1 MPGNYCM
8 SGTSGVGGGTEPQLE
23 PDHDSS
29 QKLKAKS
36 NTQLWDIDPNHG
48 MHVGPGYLGD
58 APHSLR
64 AREVFR

>member
-1 MPGNYCM
+1 M
-8 SGTSGVGGGTEPQLE
+8 SGTNDISENTELQLE
-23 PDHDSS
+23 PRSTATVNPQS
-29 QKLKAKS
+29 L
-36 NTQLWDIDPNHG
+36 TQLWDIDPNHG